1 MNVAEIIP
9 LADTWGMH
17 GDVGW
22 GWMALM
28 MAVMVLFWGAV
39 IFGIVWLFRSVAG
52 GGPAPSGETPVS
64 RETAVEI
71 LERRFAEG
79 ALTLED
85 YRARRE
91 GSSTGPPNRTLPQRH
106 AEGDLLRRTRKTVTK
121 EWESPGGPQVVT
133 AASDQAAA
141 VQVVASA
148 APSNAVGPSKEVWE

>member
-1 MNVAEIIP
+1 MNVAQIIP

-39 IFGIVWLFRSVAG
+39 IFGIVWLIRGVTRS
-52 GGPAPSGETPVS
+52 GPTPDETLVS
-64 RETAVEI
+64 KESPVEI

-79 ALTLED
+79 AITPED

-91 GSSTGPPNRTLPQRH
+91 VLLNGTAEGSGARKDVPLTVNRT
-106 AEGDLLRRTRKTVTK
+106 
-121 EWESPGGPQVVT
+121 
-133 AASDQAAA
+133 
-141 VQVVASA
+141 
-148 APSNAVGPSKEVWE
+148 

>member
-39 IFGIVWLFRSVAG
+39 IFGIVWLVRSVSG

-91 GSSTGPPNRTLPQRH
+91 VLVNDTAEPNAASTTRRGRPRTQ
-106 AEGDLLRRTRKTVTK
+106 DVQDVTK
-121 EWESPGGPQVVT
+121 EPEP
-133 AASDQAAA
+133 AAGDRRT
-141 VQVVASA
+141 
-148 APSNAVGPSKEVWE
+148 